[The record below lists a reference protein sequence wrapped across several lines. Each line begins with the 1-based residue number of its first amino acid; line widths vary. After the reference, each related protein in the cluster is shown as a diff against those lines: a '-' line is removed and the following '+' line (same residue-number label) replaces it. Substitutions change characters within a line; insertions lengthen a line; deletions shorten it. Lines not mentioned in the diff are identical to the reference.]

1 MAELQALSSK
11 FRIMR
16 SAMDLRYLTDSSR
29 IQRLQSRDQQP
40 FADGSR
46 PNGTFFLKDGVSQS
60 DFDREGSDPWPYQML
75 HAKAVEQRDQGLH
88 GTNNHEMEILYQF
101 WPTFLFQNFNAG
113 MYKDFYRFALEDLT
127 HGSTNGSKHLAKY
140 YGYQLAADKPL
151 SEQAAQDIV
160 AAIRQE
166 SGQARPIFQ
175 KVRAFWR
182 DGAFNMKSR
191 KRINDLLDTS
201 VKEELAR

>member
-1 MAELQALSSK
+1 
-11 FRIMR
+11 
-16 SAMDLRYLTDSSR
+16 
-29 IQRLQSRDQQP
+29 
-40 FADGSR
+40 
-46 PNGTFFLKDGVSQS
+46 
-60 DFDREGSDPWPYQML
+60 ML
-75 HAKAVEQRDQGLH
+75 HAKALEQRDQGLH

-113 MYKDFYRFALEDLT
+113 MYKDFYRFALEDLQ

-140 YGYQLAADKPL
+140 YGYQLAADKPV
-151 SEQAAQDIV
+151 SDQAAQDIV

-166 SGQARPIFQ
+166 NGEVRPIFQ

-191 KRINDLLDTS
+191 KRINDLLDAEAR
-201 VKEELAR
+201 EELAR